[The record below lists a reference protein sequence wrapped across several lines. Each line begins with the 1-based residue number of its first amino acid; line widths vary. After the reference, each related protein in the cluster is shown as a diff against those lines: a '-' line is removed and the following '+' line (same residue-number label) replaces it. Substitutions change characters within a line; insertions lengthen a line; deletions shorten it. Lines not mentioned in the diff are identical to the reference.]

1 LKPLNII
8 GPAESEFE
16 KATTWY
22 RGRNPRLADRFAAEA
37 RNTLQRIESFPQ
49 IGSRVPGVPDR
60 NVRHMPIRTF
70 PYYIVFVDLGDSIE
84 VVAFAHNRRR
94 PGYFMSRV
102 RRSQSLR

>member
-1 LKPLNII
+1 LKLLKII

-22 RGRNPRLADRFAAEA
+22 RDRDPRVADRFAAEA

-49 IGSRVPGVPDR
+49 IGGRVPGVPDR

-70 PYYIVFVDLGDSIE
+70 PYYIVFVDLGERLE
-84 VVAFAHNRRR
+84 VIAFAHNRRR

-102 RRSQSLR
+102 RQS